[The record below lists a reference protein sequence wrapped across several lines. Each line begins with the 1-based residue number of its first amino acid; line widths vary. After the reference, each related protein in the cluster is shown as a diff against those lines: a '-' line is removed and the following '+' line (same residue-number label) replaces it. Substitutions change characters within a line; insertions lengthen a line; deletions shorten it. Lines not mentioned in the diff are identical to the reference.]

1 MGGFFAPSADLQ
13 TQHMNKTLALLVL
26 SGAVFAAC
34 TDDTSSIGMDVMPN
48 GDQITTSSATY
59 QLTSTTVKMDSVLA
73 NTSKSHIGSIID
85 PEMHVRTTCNFLAQ
99 FHVPDNFT
107 LPSKDKL
114 YMPTDG
120 KVEADSCALRIF
132 FDEYYGDSLATMKLN
147 VRSLSKEHV
156 MEEDTKYY
164 TNLDPAQYVETASPI
179 EKSVSYAVKNLA
191 VSSSLNSGTKY
202 YRSVVVMLPASYGTY
217 LMEQYYADPTNFS
230 NTYKFIHNVCPG
242 FYFQSTGGVG
252 SMITANMM
260 SLDVYFRYHSTTT
273 EGNDTIIDGM
283 QRMGATEE
291 VIQNTRVENNYPQG
305 FTPDDLANA
314 TCSYVKTPASL
325 FTEATLPVSDIVAGT
340 HYTDSINQVK
350 IVMRRYNVDERDDYN
365 LSCPQYLL
373 MVRKGKMKSFFEENK
388 LTNSIDSYLTQ
399 YSSSNNVY
407 QFSNI
412 ARLITTLK
420 QERDEGAGVVLSDTE
435 AQRQAKYA
443 VWEAANPDWNKVM
456 LIPVDAEYATI
467 TSSLGTSS
475 KQLMRIRHN
484 LGLTSA
490 RLEGGKDNPVEVSVI
505 YGTYN
510 RK

>member
-1 MGGFFAPSADLQ
+1 
-13 TQHMNKTLALLVL
+13 MNKSLALLLL
-26 SGAVFAAC
+26 SGAIFAAC
-34 TDDTSSIGMDVMPN
+34 TDDTSSIGMDVMPD
-48 GDQITTSSATY
+48 GDQITTSSAVY
-59 QLTSTTVKMDSVLA
+59 QFTTTTVRADSVLA
-73 NTSKSHIGSIID
+73 NTSKSHLGSIID

-107 LPSKDKL
+107 IPSKDKL
-114 YMPTDG
+114 YIPESG
-120 KVEADSCALRIF
+120 NVEADSCVIRLF

-147 VRSLSKEHV
+147 VHSLSKEHV
-156 MEEDTKYY
+156 MEEDDKFY
-164 TNLDPAQYVETASPI
+164 TNLKPSDYLDTTSPVT
-179 EKSVSYAVKNLA
+179 KSVSYAVKNLA
-191 VSSSLNSGTKY
+191 VSSSQNSGTRY
-202 YRSVVVMLPASYGTY
+202 YRSVVVKLPVSYGTY

-230 NTYKFIHNVCPG
+230 NSYKFIHNVCPG
-242 FYFQSTGGVG
+242 FYFESAGGVG
-252 SMITANMM
+252 SMITIDRMC
-260 SLDVYFRYHSTTT
+260 LDLYFRYHSTTT
-273 EGNDTIIDGM
+273 AGNDTIVDGM

-291 VIQNTRVENNYPQG
+291 VIQNTQVENNYPQG
-305 FTPDDLANA
+305 YTADDLANA

-325 FTEATLPVSDIVAGT
+325 FTEATLPVSDIVGGT

-350 IVMRRYNVDERDDYN
+350 IVLRRYNEDQRDDYN
-365 LSCPQYLL
+365 LSCPNYLL
-373 MVRKGKMKSFFEENK
+373 MVRKGKMKSFFEDNK
-388 LTNSIDSYLTQ
+388 IANSSDSYLTQ

-412 ARLITTLK
+412 ARLITLLK
-420 QERDEGAGVVLSDTE
+420 QERDNGAGVVASDTE

-456 LIPVDAEYATI
+456 LLPVDAEYATI
-467 TSSLGTSS
+467 TSTTGTSS

-510 RK
+510 RKTK